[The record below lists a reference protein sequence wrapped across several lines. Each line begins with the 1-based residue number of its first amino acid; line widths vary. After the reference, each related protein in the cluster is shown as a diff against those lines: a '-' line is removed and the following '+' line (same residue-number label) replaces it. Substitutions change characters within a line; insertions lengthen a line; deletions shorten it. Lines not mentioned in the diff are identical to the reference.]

1 MNKFYLLALANT
13 STVDINLLLD
23 EPSFLPMAQTAY
35 SENDW
40 DTALQIGLD
49 WINENF

>member
-1 MNKFYLLALANT
+1 MNKFYLLALANET
-13 STVDINLLLD
+13 SVDINVLLD

-35 SENDW
+35 NENDW
-40 DTALQIGLD
+40 ENAIQIGIN